1 MAAAVEV
8 VFRAVDQITGPLKK
22 FTGELQTFKGAL
34 GASVAGISVAAVFR
48 KFIDEASAAE
58 QSLVRFNR
66 VFTAFGEQAGQ
77 TRTEMERFA
86 SATQTATRFSDDAVR
101 NMQTQLLRFTSIGGE
116 NFKKARTAILDL
128 SEAMGTDLE
137 TTAFTLGRALEDPVR
152 GMNSLRR
159 AGVILSEKQQ
169 DLIKKLVETGQI
181 ARAQGIILDQVAKI
195 YGGSATDAAGTFSGA
210 LAQLNNKFGDL
221 FENQALID
229 SLRATINSLIK
240 ALDSDLVKGSIN
252 LIAKAFEGWGLIIGE
267 VTEKFDRLLTLL
279 RIKPI
284 SEIEKLFDE
293 QAEAVK
299 RYTKTLEELER
310 VKKFNVGSETTA
322 KNVAVLEKRAEE
334 ERQAVLDIT
343 RRVAVAKKN
352 ETGGRRGVKAREAA
366 GAKAAE
372 EDAAAPLK
380 PLTDGLEAVVSKAK
394 RTVFNSF
401 VEETRTSIQQ
411 AADSA
416 NELRGKLEIAF
427 DAGIVDAKE
436 FNKRLDD
443 IYDNAGLEVKVES
456 SVKKVIEPL
465 NELTVA
471 QKRAIE
477 NVQDAFVD
485 MFSNID
491 KGVKGMVAGFLQA
504 FKQILANALALD
516 LAKALN
522 ISGRLSGGSSGGS
535 VAGSVLGSI
544 FRLFGGKAG
553 GGQFSGF
560 SVVGEEGPE
569 LIYSAG
575 TARVASNRAMSG
587 MMGGAKINF
596 SPKNEIIIQGNADE
610 KSRAELIAFIE
621 AKDAKNQRE
630 LQRMLERNGMR
641 MLR

>member
-34 GASVAGISVAAVFR
+34 SASVTGISVAVVFR

-66 VFTAFGEQAGQ
+66 VFTAFGAQAGQ
-77 TRTEMERFA
+77 ARTEMERFA
-86 SATQTATRFSDDAVR
+86 SSTQEATRFSDDAVR
-101 NMQTQLLRFTSIGGE
+101 NMQTQLLRFTSIAGD

-137 TTAFTLGRALEDPVR
+137 TTAFTLGRALEDPLR

-159 AGVILSEKQQ
+159 AGVILSAQQQ

-210 LAQLNNKFGDL
+210 LDQLNNKFGDL
-221 FENQALID
+221 FENQELID
-229 SLRATINSLIK
+229 SLRATIQKLIK

-267 VTEKFDRLLTLL
+267 VTEKFDKLLTLL
-279 RIKPI
+279 RIKPV
-284 SEIEKLFDE
+284 SEISKLFDE

-310 VKKFNVGSETTA
+310 VKKFKNGSETTA
-322 KNVAVLEKRAEE
+322 RNVAVLEKRAEE

-366 GAKAAE
+366 GAKENE
-372 EDAAAPLK
+372 EDAAPLK

-394 RTVFNSF
+394 TTVFNTF
-401 VEETRTSIQQ
+401 GEETRTSIQK

-416 NELRGKLEIAF
+416 SELRAKLEIAF
-427 DAGIVDAKE
+427 DAGIIDAKE

-465 NELTVA
+465 GELTTA
-471 QKRAIE
+471 QKKAIE

-522 ISGRLSGGSSGGS
+522 ISGRMSGGSSGGS
-535 VAGSVLGSI
+535 VAGSVLSGI